1 MPAPQHDDIL
11 RQFASRRLGGKKP
24 YWYRKFN
31 RTSYITTA
39 VGWQI
44 EICKMV
50 WGRWQSLMAGA
61 LALGTVALGVVLAYP
76 QPESPAPLPPRSRV
90 LVDQLMPS
98 AALHRPL
105 PVTLYLPLGTS
116 PKSRLPVIVLLHG
129 VHGKGRDWVDRGQ
142 IQQIADALIAAG
154 KLPPVIIAMPSAG
167 TSWYVNSADIGGPGN
182 YETAIG
188 TELPLWLARYWNA
201 RADRGG
207 RAIAGVSM
215 GGFGALHLAFDD
227 PTHWVAAAS
236 LSGTFLTVVEKQ
248 ATIPLLNQR
257 LIAGSFGMPF
267 DHRRLLEASPVTLA
281 TDLYAA
287 HETFPA
293 VFLGCGKRDQLHLL
307 PELVSMAAELHG
319 LGVPARVAVIDGG
332 HDWYTWRQLLP
343 QTLVFLGQQFRH
355 EYPAVIVAP
364 VNATAMAQTQPSPAP
379 GGTPLHSL
387 P

>member
-1 MPAPQHDDIL
+1 
-11 RQFASRRLGGKKP
+11 
-24 YWYRKFN
+24 
-31 RTSYITTA
+31 
-39 VGWQI
+39 
-44 EICKMV
+44 MV
-50 WGRWQSLMAGA
+50 WGRWQSLIAGA
-61 LALGTVALGVVLAYP
+61 AALGAALLAIVLTHPY
-76 QPESPAPLPPRSRV
+76 PESPAPLQPRSRV

-98 AALHRPL
+98 TALHHPL
-105 PVTLYLPLGTS
+105 RVTLYLPLGAS
-116 PKSRLPVIVLLHG
+116 PKTRLPIIVLLHG
-129 VHGKGRDWVDRGQ
+129 VHGSGPDWVDRGQ
-142 IQQIADALIAAG
+142 IQAIADALIAAG
-154 KLPPVIIAMPSAG
+154 RLPPVIIAMPSAG

-207 RAIAGVSM
+207 RAIAGASM
-215 GGFGALHLAFDD
+215 GGFGALHLAFND

-248 ATIPLLNQR
+248 AAIPLLNQR
-257 LIAGSFGMPF
+257 LIDGSFGMPF
-267 DHRRLLEASPVTLA
+267 DRQRLLEASPVTLA
-281 TDLYAA
+281 ADLYAA
-287 HETFPA
+287 HKTFPA

-307 PELVSMAAELHG
+307 PELVSMAAELRS

-355 EYPAVIVAP
+355 DYPAVNAAP
-364 VNATAMAQTQPSPAP
+364 VNTTAVAQTQSSPAP
-379 GGTPLHSL
+379 SSMQLHPL